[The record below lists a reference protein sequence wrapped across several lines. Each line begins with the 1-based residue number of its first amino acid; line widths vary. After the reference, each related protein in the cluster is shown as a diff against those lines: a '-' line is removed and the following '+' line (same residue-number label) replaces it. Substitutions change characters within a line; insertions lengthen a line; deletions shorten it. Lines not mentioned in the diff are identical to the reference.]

1 MKIKD
6 NHRFDF
12 EVNHKEKTVTCTY
25 KENSCAGVYSKA
37 HISEFGGELDEHLS
51 DQNAY
56 LANMPFTVN
65 YTKLKVIAKC
75 SEEDEFNVEKGL
87 KIASARLSLQYAEKA
102 LKAIQRSLKRYEANV
117 NELKRFEEYYK
128 KEIEK
133 RKKCVHAEIAY
144 NMKQE
149 E

>member
-1 MKIKD
+1 MKVKD
-6 NHRFDF
+6 NHRYNFQ
-12 EVNHKEKTVTCTY
+12 VNAKEKTVICTY
-25 KENSCAGVYSKA
+25 KENSCAGVLSKA
-37 HISEFGGELDEHLS
+37 NINEFGGELDEHLS

-56 LANMPFTVN
+56 LASMPFTVK
-65 YTKLKVIAKC
+65 YTKLKAIAKC